1 MIKVLPISAILA
13 LSVDEQDNMAREV
26 GRVQRKANDATE
38 AHKLS
43 FPMAGKVVYAVQK
56 RLEEL
61 KSSVGSDGK
70 PKKPQISLATSLAT
84 YWEQIT
90 RVNGK
95 EGIKLNNHW
104 LSCAV
109 CFGTYVGSE
118 LVTEADYDKN
128 PGANLELA
136 ASISSAVGGD
146 VTHGAVM
153 AAAEELRDRSKNAAK
168 NLREILATV
177 KEPKTM
183 TAEKAAEMLKALFA
197 AGFLTQV
204 IAGVGAEI
212 VHLEDSET
220 ARSAFFGM
228 ITAHDMFGA
237 NVDEKGERRFSDKV
251 LTAWT
256 NAYDKANARSSE
268 TTDEESAPDTETATQ
283 AAAA

>member
-1 MIKVLPISAILA
+1 MIQLLPITAILA
-13 LSVDEQDNMAREV
+13 LSVDEQDNLAREV

-56 RLEEL
+56 RLEQL
-61 KSSVGSDGK
+61 KSSSNPDGT

-90 RVNGK
+90 KVNGK

-136 ASISSAVGGD
+136 ASISTQVGGD
-146 VTHGAVM
+146 VTHQAVM
-153 AAAEELRDRSKNAAK
+153 DAAEELRDRSKNAAK
-168 NLREILATV
+168 NLREILASI
-177 KEPKTM
+177 KEPKELK
-183 TAEKAAEMLKALFA
+183 AEKATEMLKAIFA
-197 AGFLTQV
+197 AGHLTLV
-204 IAGVGAEI
+204 ISSVGAEI
-212 VHLEDSET
+212 AHIQDSET
-220 ARSAFFGM
+220 ARDAFFGM
-228 ITAHDMFGA
+228 WTAQDMFVA
-237 NVDEKGERRFSDKV
+237 NVDETGARRFSDAV
-251 LTAWT
+251 LNAWSD
-256 NAYDKANARSSE
+256 AYDKANAGKTE
-268 TTDEESAPDTETATQ
+268 TTQSVPAQE
-283 AAAA
+283 AA